1 MSEEVKRQLNISE
14 EDYKAIQS
22 MIESSESPVGIDA
35 KKTHI
40 LILKKLVEI
49 EDRLARLEKQMEQD

>member
-1 MSEEVKRQLNISE
+1 MSEEIKHQLNISE
-14 EDYKAIQS
+14 EDYKAIQT
-22 MIESSESPVGIDA
+22 MIESTESPVGIDA

>member
-22 MIESSESPVGIDA
+22 MIESTESPVGIDA